1 MTATEP
7 KDPFE
12 LLEQGVYAALE
23 TYSNVHRGSGHNSV
37 VTTHLYEK
45 AREIILDYLKLDRK
59 KYIVIFCTPERAT
72 GLTSKL
78 KPGSY
83 HCVSSLDLN
92 LPLGVRA
99 LAVNRNAL
107 PEGAPL
113 QSGGGT
119 ARLVSSEWVI
129 WADAPDRF
137 EAGTPA
143 IINIIAFTRAL
154 MLAGKSN
161 TDIFIRQ
168 GKDKLSAG
176 NILFHD
182 KLDNYTG
189 AELLEK
195 LKETFIGRNIPVPT
209 AEGLRPYINL
219 DNAATTPASLAV
231 WSAVCQAWRQPE
243 EIHNEITGQVKTI
256 CANILGASQENFE
269 IIFTSNTTESIN
281 LAAENLHIEH
291 GDGMEPVIINTL
303 LEHNS
308 NDLPWRNIKG
318 WSMIKL
324 DVDDEGFM
332 DLINLEKLL
341 KEYNGQ
347 HLHGRK
353 RIRLIA
359 VSGCSNVLGVFND
372 IDEISRIV
380 HKYGAFLLVDAA
392 QVVAHRKIE
401 MEKSGIDYLAFSAH
415 KVYAPFGTGVLVIRK
430 ELVNFSHTRLKE
442 ICSSGEENIVGITAL
457 GKSLVLLQRI
467 GMENI
472 MAEEQRM
479 TALALRGL
487 SKIEGLTIYG
497 IKDPESKS
505 FAQKGGVILVNMKGI
520 MASGMAKM
528 LAERHGIGTRSGCH
542 CAHILIKRLANVG
555 PKLERF
561 QKSMVTIL
569 PGTKLPGLLRI
580 SLGIE
585 NSEEDINELTDA
597 FKKISGQNKV
607 YNKKRLKQEI
617 NDFIKTVETKVF
629 YTDPPI
635 A

>member
-23 TYSNVHRGSGHNSV
+23 TYSNVHRGSGHYSV

-45 AREIILDYLKLDRK
+45 ARGIILDYLKLDRK
-59 KYIVIFCTPERAT
+59 KYIVVFCTPERAA
-72 GLTSKL
+72 GLTLKL

-83 HCVSSLDLN
+83 HCISSVDLN

-129 WADAPDRF
+129 WTDAPERF
-137 EAGTPA
+137 EAGTPP

-161 TDIFIRQ
+161 SDIFIKQ
-168 GKDKLSAG
+168 VEEKLSAG
-176 NILFHD
+176 DILFND

-189 AELLEK
+189 TELLEK
-195 LKETFIGRNIPVPT
+195 LKDTFIGRNISVPT
-209 AEGLRPYINL
+209 AEGFRPYINL

-231 WSAVCQAWRQPE
+231 WNAVCQTWQQPK
-243 EIHNEITGQVKTI
+243 EINNEITGQVKTI
-256 CANILGASQENFE
+256 CAGILGASQENYE
-269 IIFTSNTTESIN
+269 IIFTSNSTESIN
-281 LAAENLHIEH
+281 LAAENLQIEP
-291 GDGMEPVIINTL
+291 GDGIEPVIINTL

-308 NDLPWRNIKG
+308 NDLPWRNLKG

-341 KEYNGQ
+341 KEYNEL
-347 HLHGRK
+347 HLHDKK
-353 RIRLIA
+353 RIRLMA

-392 QVVAHRKIE
+392 QVVAHRKID
-401 MEKSGIDYLAFSAH
+401 MGKSGIDYLAFSAH
-415 KVYAPFGTGVLVIRK
+415 KVYAPFGTGVLAIRK
-430 ELVNFSHTRLKE
+430 ELVNFSHARLRE
-442 ICSSGEENIVGITAL
+442 ICSSGEENVVGIAAM

-472 MAEEQRM
+472 MAEEQKL
-479 TALALRGL
+479 TALALKGL

-497 IKDPESKS
+497 IKDPESQS
-505 FAQKGGVILVNMKGI
+505 FGQKGGVILVNMKGI
-520 MASGMAKM
+520 MASRMAKM
-528 LAERHGIGTRSGCH
+528 LAERRGIGTRSGCH

-561 QKSMVTIL
+561 QKLMVTIL
-569 PGTKLPGLLRI
+569 PGIKLPGLLRI

-585 NSEEDINELTDA
+585 NSEEDINELTDTL
-597 FKKISGQNKV
+597 KKISIQPQA
-607 YNKKRLKQEI
+607 YNNKRLKQEI
-617 NDFIKTVETKVF
+617 NDFIKTIENKVF
-629 YTDPPI
+629 QY
-635 A
+635 